1 MELIN
6 PLGFLPACCAGAAS
20 SRQTARVLGGS
31 GGCATPGLLLPAFP
45 GCGGHTPSLR
55 LGWVQSCSETSAS
68 GSLSVSRKKIICLGF
83 FFLRWS
89 LSPNHFLGAGFFFN
103 FATIWVWEEDGGG
116 RRGFRGNALQG
127 EISALQQALVGTE
140 GGGWRAT
147 CTDGDGAYCTSL
159 GKWLINTT
167 GIYSSI

>member
-1 MELIN
+1 MLE
-6 PLGFLPACCAGAAS
+6 LPAPGRQPGCSVGRGAVPRQGSCSLRSQAAGAT
-20 SRQTARVLGGS
+20 RPPS
-31 GGCATPGLLLPAFP
+31 GW
-45 GCGGHTPSLR
+45 
-55 LGWVQSCSETSAS
+55 GWVQSCSETSAS